1 MLFYEFYFLK
11 GWLLNLVNFLK
22 RTPCSDNQTSKTEAK
37 TEDAGTTSVL
47 RHLLNSNG
55 NGKPATVPLTE
66 TTIKTENVPQSDE
79 ATLTKQDRAVKTE
92 IPFKR

>member
-22 RTPCSDNQTSKTEAK
+22 RPPCSDNQTSKTEAK
-37 TEDAGTTSVL
+37 TDDAGTTSVL
-47 RHLLNSNG
+47 RPLLNSNG

-66 TTIKTENVPQSDE
+66 TTIKTQRMS
-79 ATLTKQDRAVKTE
+79 LSRMKQ
-92 IPFKR
+92 P

>member
-37 TEDAGTTSVL
+37 TEAKTEDAGTTSVL
-47 RHLLNSNG
+47 RPLLNSNG

-66 TTIKTENVPQSDE
+66 TTIKTQRMS
-79 ATLTKQDRAVKTE
+79 LSRMKQ
-92 IPFKR
+92 P

>member
-1 MLFYEFYFLK
+1 MP
-11 GWLLNLVNFLK
+11 
-22 RTPCSDNQTSKTEAK
+22 PCSENQTSTTEAK

-47 RHLLNSNG
+47 RTLLNS

-66 TTIKTENVPQSDE
+66 TKIKTENVPQSDE
-79 ATLTKQDRAVKTE
+79 ATLTKQGRAVKTE

>member
-1 MLFYEFYFLK
+1 M
-11 GWLLNLVNFLK
+11 NLVNFLK

-47 RHLLNSNG
+47 RPLLNS

-92 IPFKR
+92 IPFKRYRYTL